1 MIFPTV
7 IYKFKVEGSIKAVSR
22 IAGKWKKILF
32 LIK

>member
-22 IAGKWKKILF
+22 IAGKRKKNF
-32 LIK
+32 YS